1 MLALDKEFSWPKI
14 NRQKYALSVSESM
27 PDDLILYPRWKRAS
41 LILMNSRFLKK
52 QSYVTGFHPRIFFRS
67 LAGMSSFVSDLYKYQ
82 QLNRSSAFQPHLA
95 DMFPILSDR
104 KDNAGTAS
112 GHYFHQ
118 DLWAAK
124 KIFNRHPE
132 HHIDIGSRL
141 DGFVAHLL
149 VFMSVTV
156 VDIRQLKSDLT
167 GLKFLQDD
175 ATELSQMEDNSI
187 DSISTLH
194 AAEHFGLGRY
204 SDPIDPQACFNFMRA
219 LQRVLAPNGRL
230 YFSVPIGR
238 ERVEFNAHRVF
249 APTTILEN
257 FSALRLVSF
266 SFVGD
271 DGRMYEDVDV
281 SKIPESELACGL
293 FEFTKQDG

>member
-1 MLALDKEFSWPKI
+1 VPPF
-14 NRQKYALSVSESM
+14 
-27 PDDLILYPRWKRAS
+27 LI
-41 LILMNSRFLKK
+41 
-52 QSYVTGFHPRIFFRS
+52 
-67 LAGMSSFVSDLYKYQ
+67 DLYKYRTMNTSSTFR
-82 QLNRSSAFQPHLA
+82 LNFL

-104 KDNAGTAS
+104 KDKAGVAS

-124 KIFNRHPE
+124 KIFERHPSQ
-132 HHIDIGSRL
+132 HIDIGSRL

-149 VFMSVTV
+149 VFMPVTV
-156 VDIRQLKSDLT
+156 VDIRRLESDLT
-167 GLKFLQDD
+167 GLRFLQDD
-175 ATELSQMEDNSI
+175 ATELSTMADNSV

-204 SDPIDPQACFNFMRA
+204 SDPIDPMACFKFMGA
-219 LQRVLAPNGRL
+219 LQRVLTPGGRL

-249 APTTILEN
+249 APKTILDS
-257 FSALRLVSF
+257 FSSLRLVSF

-271 DGRMYEDVDV
+271 DGQIYEEVDAL
-281 SKIPESELACGL
+281 KIAESEFACGL
-293 FEFTKQDG
+293 FEFTK